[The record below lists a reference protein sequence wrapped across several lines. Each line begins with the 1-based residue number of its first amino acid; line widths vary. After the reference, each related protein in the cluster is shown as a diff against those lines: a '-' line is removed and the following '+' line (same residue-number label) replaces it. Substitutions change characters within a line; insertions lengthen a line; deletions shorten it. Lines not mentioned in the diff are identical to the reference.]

1 MLLVFRFQNPLPIGY
16 HYMMNVGDLK
26 KLLIIHKEKA
36 ALAGVALVFVFLV
49 GGGLYLQKQREKE
62 KIIPVQEPEQV
73 TVSRPKSSSGGSF
86 DKKESTHSSPNQNTG
101 TYFLKPSPQD
111 LLQQLADMENLNPT
125 VVQSKYVQMPV
136 LWPVYFF
143 SFEQMESSGRLILD
157 VAEDGFGV
165 VVESM
170 VSAEQFAEITQFE
183 RGIKVWIGGKIVAVD
198 PEGTGTVYLE
208 TEYLSATNPAK
219 SHTEEA
225 GEALSGNQQKSDT
238 E

>member
-1 MLLVFRFQNPLPIGY
+1 
-16 HYMMNVGDLK
+16 MMNVSDLK
-26 KLLIIHKEKA
+26 KLLIIHKEKV
-36 ALAGVALVFVFLV
+36 ALAGVGLVFVFLV
-49 GGGLYLQKQREKE
+49 GGGLYLQKQRKKE
-62 KIIPVQEPEQV
+62 EIIPVQEPEQV
-73 TVSRPKSSSGGSF
+73 TVSRPKSSGGGSF
-86 DKKESTHSSPNQNTG
+86 DKKESAHSSPNQETG

-143 SFEQMESSGRLILD
+143 SFEQMENRGRLVLD
-157 VAEDGFGV
+157 VTEDGFGV

-170 VSAEQFAEITQFE
+170 VSADKFPEMSQFE
-183 RGIKVWIGGKIVAVD
+183 RGDKIWIGGKIVAVD

-219 SHTEEA
+219 SHTEKS
-225 GEALSGNQQKSDT
+225 GETSAPT
-238 E
+238 ENRLKQGVE